1 MALDFSIEPFFDDY
15 SEDDKY
21 HQILFRP
28 GYAVQA
34 RELTQLQTIL
44 QEQIRRHGDHI
55 FKEGAMVIPGQI
67 AYDLNYNYVMLS
79 FSAGASVESILSNL
93 VGLEIQNSSGL
104 RAVVMNYTLAEGDNP
119 PTIFVKYLNSAQDP
133 ATGNNISEFS
143 ATESLAPSGRPE
155 LTVTV
160 AGALTIA
167 IPPVGKGCAATIQR
181 GIYYIKKKFVL
192 VSEQTIILDK
202 YTNSPSYRVGLQYN
216 ENIVYPE
223 DNEQLLDNA
232 LGSPN
237 YSAPGAARHYVDLV
251 LSKLS
256 LTSESS
262 TEFIDLLRL
271 QDGNVIFKID
281 RTNYA
286 EIEKTLARRTY
297 DESGDY
303 ALDPFNIHTKEYRN
317 NLRGDWAREE
327 KFIQGDLIK
336 ISDGGLGFWYFVAV
350 TSGTTGNSIPT
361 TFAAAANGSTDFI
374 TDGTVRWEYA
384 LYPDFNQGLVT
395 FTSGDSKYANFTVA
409 DHQHLDGM
417 VTHGVE
423 AGKAYVRGYEIEK
436 LATQYINAYKSR
448 NVSQGSNALAKYLG
462 LASTTDNTTIV
473 PAVTDS
479 ISSTKTTSFDMS
491 MGSYVVV
498 NNTTYLPDIVTFGKT
513 NLHCVTKGSAH
524 YGGTITTVAVTSTG
538 NVLTAQPAEFSCAAG
553 LALYVGQSITISGTA
568 GGAGSITGYTTVT
581 GGTKY
586 IIVATNGSTTFKLAT
601 LSGTP
606 VYGVVGSITGLT
618 YTVEGTTV
626 GTTRIRA
633 FEKHL
638 SSNVNYKTFLFDIS
652 MNVGFAFSQVR
663 SIATNTATEFNADIV
678 LDSGVAVLNNPSQS
692 SLIYKLPDYAISEI
706 SSAEYIVAVQL
717 GPKQAS
723 AGGTPAIS
731 YNTNTDAP
739 SDMTFESGLD
749 DDNYIVINNGTGAIV
764 TPTSIT
770 TNPGNTQLTISGG
783 LTANV
788 SYRVI
793 ATMKKV
799 GTTNLQHVRSVT
811 DKTEAL
817 ITQVAAQSKVIT
829 LEESFVSRIVS
840 IRMSSQA
847 WGTGSPTYSTDIT
860 NRYIFDAGQ
869 RDTHL
874 ASCTLTLDPLA
885 PVPTGPIQ
893 IKYEYVNKTSSV
905 KSAFNAVATYT
916 HSTSNMRYDQIP
928 LVSDQALRDSIDFRP
943 YQSGS
948 TSSFTEQ
955 YLPKYGS
962 TGSFTYKNYLSRID
976 NIALSSTGDY
986 IISRGI
992 PGTSSEPRVPA
1003 SCMKL
1008 ARISYE
1014 PYTFTNDQKPGIA
1027 IDRVENKR
1035 YTMRDI
1041 GKLERRIQDL
1051 EYYTALSLTEIETKN
1066 MRIVDSS
1073 GLDRYQNGFL
1083 VDSFDGQGVGNA
1095 SSDDWNA
1102 SIDSKKKELR
1112 PFFSQKQV
1120 SLLENV
1126 NAIDRSYKVS
1136 GDLVT
1141 LPYTEEVLIA
1151 QNAAST
1157 QEFLNPYN
1165 LHSYKG
1171 IVSINPWSDTWFST
1185 HYRPDIILNDEGQYN
1200 AVVAKAEADG
1210 VLGTIWNNWQVNFS
1224 SSKSLSTRM
1233 ENLGAWSTAN
1243 TTILSSANNGGSFWR
1258 NRATFTAEEL
1268 DFIGNTNRDIG
1279 SAQANAVAG
1288 SRVITLETTAVET
1301 KSERV
1306 GTRSFIVDKVDSRV
1320 ADDRVVETQVVPYIR
1335 PRSVLFTGFGFKPN
1349 TRMYAFFDNIPVDQY
1364 IETCTRIKFTPIV
1377 KPGATTYPYRFD
1389 TERNAGSAV
1398 GNAERTVYYSD
1409 GIPVTGTVTFVNGSA
1424 TVEGVGTS
1432 FSTQISVGD
1441 TIVVDAVQRYEVLTV
1456 SDNDTLTLKT
1466 NYVGVTANS
1475 ANISIKVI
1483 KPNNMTSEVEVA
1495 FNHGEVIKE
1504 YVDNVATGRSAIVVG
1519 QELYEGQY
1527 YLYLLNIK
1535 GRDNLFS
1542 TAATAELRGEY
1553 TGAGEIPRVKFV
1565 ESYAPTAGLVSTFT
1579 GQVLG
1584 IFKIP
1589 SNPILKFRT
1598 GTRELRFSDSS
1609 STSAIGRASS
1619 ESTSGSTMYEANGL
1633 IEIMQRTIISTRTAD
1648 VVSQQVSDSQTIVTT
1663 AERTTRDTGWFD
1675 PLAQTF
1681 FVQQEGGAFLTSV
1694 DLFFSARD
1702 PNLKIPCR
1710 IEIREVVNGYPGSRV
1725 LPFSRVEK
1733 KATDVNLS
1741 FQLPNGNTILP
1752 ATTFTFTSPV
1762 YVQNGV
1768 EYALVALSDSDSYKI
1783 WISQT
1788 DQVDIFTKNRILSQ
1802 PYNGV
1807 LFKSQNASAWTADQT
1822 QDMKFVIRRAKFTQ
1836 SPKEIEFIPPALGY
1850 TNLRFNPFNFV
1861 TGSGKC
1867 RVEHPNHG
1875 MIAGNKVVFM
1885 SRQIVNS
1892 INGISAETIFRSAG
1906 HEIISA
1912 ELDSYVIDFGTNST
1926 GTGKVGGGYIAA
1938 SENYEFQTAMLEVG
1952 EVVPASSS
1960 ISYKVKSIAHQS
1972 GFSVT
1977 PTSTL
1982 YDILPKENRDFDVT
1996 QVYPSKDNYPSVN
2009 FPSRLSVIATL
2020 NPGSTDSISPV
2031 IDLSR
2036 VALTMISNKVDS
2048 PNYLV
2053 NDAALD
2059 VFAISNGNTSLGA
2072 GSAIQLPTID
2082 GYPTMTVNST
2092 DQPTLYTNM
2101 NNNLNAGDMLRFIYV
2116 GITDATRYAVIV
2128 DKSRDGAGNLYL
2140 TLEALDSAKPIIAAS
2155 QVAIAWMSH
2164 FKSEY
2169 AAIGGSTHSKY
2180 VTKKI
2185 NFSRPS
2191 DMLRIMFSAMI
2202 PDDADVE
2209 IYYKTGSNVDGDFI
2223 ASRYYKMSPSSYT
2236 KSSTEF
2242 SEVVASAENLELFDS
2257 VMVKLVMKSTNKA
2270 KVPRIQDFRVIACAA

>member
-21 HQILFRP
+21 HQVLFRP

-79 FSAGASVESILSNL
+79 FSAGASVESILSKL

-104 RAVVMNYTLAEGDNP
+104 RAIVMNYTLAEDNDP

-133 ATGNNISEFS
+133 STGNNISQFA
-143 ATESLAPSGRPE
+143 ATESIAPSGNPE
-155 LTVTV
+155 LAVTV
-160 AGALTIA
+160 AGALSVTV
-167 IPPVGKGCAATIQR
+167 PPIGKGCAATIQR

-192 VSEQTIILDK
+192 VSEQTVILDK
-202 YTNSPSYRVGLQYN
+202 YTNTPSYRVGLQYN
-216 ENIVYPE
+216 ESIVYPE

-256 LTSESS
+256 LTSENS

-271 QDGNVIFKID
+271 QNGNVIFKID

-336 ISDGGLGFWYFVAV
+336 ISDGALGFWYFVAV
-350 TSGTTGNSIPT
+350 TSGTTGNTEPT
-361 TFAAAANGSTDFI
+361 TFSDAANGSVDSV
-374 TDGTVRWEYA
+374 TDGTVKWEYV

-395 FTSGDSKYANFTVA
+395 LTSGDSQYANFTIA

-417 VTHGVE
+417 IVHGVE

-448 NVSQGSNALAKYLG
+448 NIPQGSNALAKYLG
-462 LASTTDNTTIV
+462 LASSTDTTTTV

-479 ISSTKTTSFDMS
+479 ISSTKTATFDMS

-498 NNTTYLPDIVTFGKT
+498 NNTAYLPNIVTFSKT
-513 NLHCVTKGSAH
+513 DLHSVTKASAH
-524 YGGTITTVAVTSTG
+524 YGGTLTGVAITGTSG
-538 NVLTAQPAEFSCAAG
+538 QFSCSAG
-553 LALYVGQSITISGTA
+553 LALYVGQRITITGTA
-568 GGAGSITGYTTVT
+568 GGTGSITGYVT
-581 GGTKY
+581 GTEY
-586 IIVATNGSTTFKLAT
+586 VIIETNGSTTFRIANSNGT
-601 LSGTP
+601 AVVTTAGTP
-606 VYGVVGSITGLT
+606 TGLT
-618 YTVEGTTV
+618 YNVAGTGI
-626 GTTRIRA
+626 GTARVRA

-638 SSNVNYKTFLFDIS
+638 SSNTNFKTFLFDIS
-652 MNVGFAFSQVR
+652 MNIGFAFSQIR
-663 SIATNTATEFNADIV
+663 CIATNNATEFKADIV

-692 SLIYKLPDYAISEI
+692 SLIYELPDYAISEV
-706 SSAEYIVAVQL
+706 SSAEYVVAVQL
-717 GPKQAS
+717 GAKQAS
-723 AGGTPAIS
+723 TGGTPTIT

-749 DDNYIVINNGTGAIV
+749 DDNYIVINDGTGDIV
-764 TPTSIT
+764 VPTSIT

-783 LTANV
+783 LTSNI

-811 DKTEAL
+811 DKTEQF
-817 ITQVAAQSKVIT
+817 ITQAAAQSRVIT

-840 IRMSSQA
+840 IRMSNQA
-847 WGTGSPTYSTDIT
+847 WGNAGPYSTDIT

-874 ASCTLTLDPLA
+874 ASCTLTLDPSA
-885 PVPTGPIQ
+885 AVPTGPIQ
-893 IKYEYVNKTSSV
+893 IKYEYVRKTSSV

-928 LVSDQALRDSIDFRP
+928 LVSDKQLRDSIDFRP
-943 YQSGS
+943 YQSGAVP
-948 TSSFTEQ
+948 TFTEQ

-976 NIALSSTGDY
+976 NIALSNIGDY

-992 PGTSSEPRVPA
+992 PGTSSEPRVPDN
-1003 SCMKL
+1003 CMKL

-1051 EYYTALSLTEIETKN
+1051 EYYTALSLSELETKN
-1066 MRIVDSS
+1066 MRIVDSN

-1126 NAIDRSYKVS
+1126 LATNRNYKVS

-1165 LHSYKG
+1165 LHSYRG

-1200 AVVAKAEADG
+1200 AIVAKAEADG
-1210 VLGTIWNNWQVNFS
+1210 ILGTVWNNWQVNFS
-1224 SSKSLSTRM
+1224 SSRSLSTRM

-1243 TTILSSANNGGSFWR
+1243 TTILSAANNGGSFWR
-1258 NRATFTAEEL
+1258 NRATFTVEEL

-1279 SAQANAVAG
+1279 SAQASAVAG
-1288 SRVITLETTAVET
+1288 SRVVTLETTAVET
-1301 KSERV
+1301 QSSRV

-1349 TRMYAFFDNIPVDQY
+1349 TRLYAFFDNIPVDPY
-1364 IETCTRIKFTPIV
+1364 IETCTRIKFTPII
-1377 KPGATTYPYRFD
+1377 KTGNTYYPFKFD

-1398 GNAERTVYYSD
+1398 SNVERTVYYSD
-1409 GIPVTGTVTFVNGSA
+1409 GIPVTGTVTFVNGNA
-1424 TVEGVGTS
+1424 TVEGLGTS
-1432 FSTQISVGD
+1432 FNTQISAGD
-1441 TIVVDAVQRYEVLTV
+1441 TIVVDAAQRYEVL
-1456 SDNDTLTLKT
+1456 SIGDNDTLTLKT
-1466 NYVGVTANS
+1466 PYTGVTANS

-1504 YVDNVATGRSAIVVG
+1504 YVNNVATGRSAIVVG

-1527 YLYLLNIK
+1527 YLYLLNIR
-1535 GRDNLFS
+1535 GTDNQFS
-1542 TAATAELRGEY
+1542 TAANAELRGEY

-1565 ESYAPTAGLVSTFT
+1565 EKYAPTTGLISTFT
-1579 GQVLG
+1579 GQALG

-1598 GTRELRFSDSS
+1598 GTRELRFSDSP
-1609 STSAIGRASS
+1609 STDAVGRARS

-1663 AERTTRDTGWFD
+1663 AERMTRDTGWFD

-1681 FVQQEGGAFLTSV
+1681 LVQQENGAFLTSV

-1710 IEIREVVNGYPGSRV
+1710 IEIREVVNGYPGSKV

-1741 FQLPNGNTILP
+1741 YQDASGNTILP

-1836 SPKEIEFIPPALGY
+1836 SSKEIEFIPPQLGY
-1850 TNLRFNPFNFV
+1850 TNLRFNPFNFI
-1861 TGSGKC
+1861 TGSGRC

-1875 MIAGNKVVFM
+1875 MIAGNKVSFM

-1892 INGISAETIFRSAG
+1892 INGIPATTIFRSSG

-1912 ELDSYVIDFGTNST
+1912 ELDSYVIDFGVNST
-1926 GTGKVGGGYIAA
+1926 STGKVGGGYIAA
-1938 SENYEFQTAMLEVG
+1938 SENFEFQTAMLEVG

-1960 ISYKVKSIAHQS
+1960 ISYKVKSVTHQS

-1977 PTSTL
+1977 PTPVL

-1996 QVYPSKDNYPSVN
+1996 QVYPSKDNYASVS

-2036 VALTMISNKVDS
+2036 VALTMISNKVNSPDYLINDS
-2048 PNYLV
+2048 V
-2053 NDAALD
+2053 LD
-2059 VFAISNGNTSLGA
+2059 VVAISSGNTSLGS
-2072 GSAIQLPTID
+2072 GSAIELPTID
-2082 GYPTMTVNST
+2082 GYPTMKINST
-2092 DQPTLYTNM
+2092 TQATLYTNM

-2128 DKSRDGAGNLYL
+2128 DKSRDSNGNLYL
-2140 TLEALDSAKPIIAAS
+2140 SLEALDSSKPIIAAN

-2202 PDDADVE
+2202 PDEADVE
-2209 IYYKTGSNVDGDFI
+2209 IYYKTGNNVDGDFI

-2257 VMVKLVMKSTNKA
+2257 VMVKLVMKSNNKA